1 MIGVLVNYTEY
12 VIPLGENARKRH
24 CHEGEKG
31 NGVNFCV
38 QLEVFVNG
46 QWRAVI
52 RYDSAHGF
60 SHIDKYYLD
69 GRKFKRELH
78 LNLNEAL
85 TLADEDIKE
94 NWKDYQRAFSE
105 GK

>member
-1 MIGVLVNYTEY
+1 MNYTEY
-12 VIPLGENARKRH
+12 VIPLGENTRKRH
-24 CHEGEKG
+24 CHEVEKG
-31 NGVNFCV
+31 NVVSFCV

-46 QWRAVI
+46 KWHAVI

-60 SHIDKYYLD
+60 AHVDKYYLD
-69 GRKFKRELH
+69 GRKFKRELY

-85 TLADEDIKE
+85 TLGDEDIKE
-94 NWKDYQRAFSE
+94 NWKDYQKAFLE